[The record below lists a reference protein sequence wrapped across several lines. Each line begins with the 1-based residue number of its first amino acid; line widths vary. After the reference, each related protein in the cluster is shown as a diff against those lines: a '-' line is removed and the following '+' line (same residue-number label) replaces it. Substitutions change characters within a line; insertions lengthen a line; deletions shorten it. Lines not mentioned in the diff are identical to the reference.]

1 LDDNQGY
8 TRVTRG
14 KARSVSS
21 SMNTKVLKKA
31 APTRAFIRISEPERR
46 MASEAPQPDQLV
58 ALRGLVETLCKQV
71 QEMKAEQESTKK
83 AQHAKIDELQK
94 VVESQ
99 NRTLAA
105 LHALSEESVRK
116 PTYSEAARA
125 GTVQLKEAQKVTTSS
140 SPRGSSVS
148 QSVRYDERAVSI
160 DTGRSKISTTD
171 FGVIK
176 EKLQQGIGKAG
187 VTKGLKIQFLRP

>member
-1 LDDNQGY
+1 M
-8 TRVTRG
+8 T
-14 KARSVSS
+14 
-21 SMNTKVLKKA
+21 
-31 APTRAFIRISEPERR
+31 
-46 MASEAPQPDQLV
+46 SEAPQTDQLV

-71 QEMKAEQESTKK
+71 QDMRAKQESTEK

-116 PTYSEAARA
+116 PTYSEVAQA
-125 GTVQLKEAQKVTTSS
+125 GIVQPREAQKVTASS
-140 SPRGSSVS
+140 SPKESSMP

-160 DTGRSKISTTD
+160 DTGRSKLGTTD

-176 EKLQQGIGKAG
+176 EKLQEGIDNSR
-187 VTKGLKIQFLRP
+187 VSKGLKIQFLRPGPGERIEVIFENKAQAEKARKNTYWAT